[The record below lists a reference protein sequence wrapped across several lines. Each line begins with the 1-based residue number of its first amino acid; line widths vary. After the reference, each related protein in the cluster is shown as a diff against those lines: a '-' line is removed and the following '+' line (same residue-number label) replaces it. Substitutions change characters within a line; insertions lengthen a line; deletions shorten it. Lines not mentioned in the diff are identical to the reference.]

1 LQLYHSPTYF
11 AATYQMLILKRRFQ
25 VYTHKNLIF
34 SVMKE
39 YDTDILR
46 HIAEEKTFSSNG
58 CN

>member
-1 LQLYHSPTYF
+1 
-11 AATYQMLILKRRFQ
+11 
-25 VYTHKNLIF
+25 
-34 SVMKE
+34 MKE